1 MTLTL
6 PAGLMPDFRP
16 GTVWLVGAGPGDPSL
31 LTLGALH
38 ALNEAD
44 VVVHDALIDPRV
56 LGLARRGATLENV
69 GKRGHQPSPRQ
80 SEICARLVAHA
91 QAGRRVLRLKGGD
104 PFIFGRGQEEA
115 EALAAAGIGFRVV
128 PGVSS
133 GLATLALH
141 GVPAT
146 SRDTNHAVILAT
158 GHLAENAAPDWTA
171 LARTGQPIVLYMAV
185 ANLAPIVAALL
196 AGGLAA
202 ETPALAVYRATTER
216 EETVAA
222 TLGELPALA
231 EAGAIRSPAIV
242 AIGGIVPLAE
252 AIRPFLEP
260 QGVSA

>member
-1 MTLTL
+1 MGLTL
-6 PAGLMPDFRP
+6 PEGLMPEFRP

-31 LTLGALH
+31 VTLGALH
-38 ALNEAD
+38 ALGEAD

-56 LGLARRGATLENV
+56 LGLARRGAMLDNV

-80 SEICARLVAHA
+80 SEICARLIAHA
-91 QAGRRVLRLKGGD
+91 GAGKRVLRLKGGD
-104 PFIFGRGQEEA
+104 PFIFGRGHEEA
-115 EALAAAGIGFRVV
+115 AALAAAGIGFRVL

-158 GHLAENAAPDWTA
+158 GHLAEDASLDWAA

-185 ANLAPIVAALL
+185 ANLKPIVAALL
-196 AGGLAA
+196 AGGLVP
-202 ETPALAVYRATTER
+202 ETPVLAVYRATGDR
-216 EETVAA
+216 EERVDT

-231 EAGAIRSPAIV
+231 KARRIRSPSIV

-260 QGVSA
+260 QEAGS